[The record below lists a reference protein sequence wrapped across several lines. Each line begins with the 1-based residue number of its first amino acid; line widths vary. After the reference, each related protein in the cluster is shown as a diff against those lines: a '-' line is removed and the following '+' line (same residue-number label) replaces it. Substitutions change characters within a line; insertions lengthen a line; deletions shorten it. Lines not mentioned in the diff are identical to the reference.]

1 MGGAESGRKGQ
12 WERLVSPADRAA
24 RPRVGSPVSART
36 CASDPAEPSCR
47 RVIFVGFRAAVLSM
61 WGERGLEA
69 IADRIDGET
78 RRATVDPIV
87 ISGQWLPERYVMA
100 WYEAVWEGPAG
111 RSNADYLTFLDRMM
125 DNGFGRVRKLF
136 LAMATPH
143 LLAAKAAELWRHD
156 HSTGDLVTERTS
168 DSSATMILRDHAYLA
183 TPLSRLSI
191 AEICRYAVSLSHVDD
206 VAVTHTMHEKNEL
219 RCPSPGARDL
229 PDEGGPARVTRAI
242 GRPLVAYM

>member
-1 MGGAESGRKGQ
+1 
-12 WERLVSPADRAA
+12 
-24 RPRVGSPVSART
+24 
-36 CASDPAEPSCR
+36 
-47 RVIFVGFRAAVLSM
+47 
-61 WGERGLEA
+61 
-69 IADRIDGET
+69 
-78 RRATVDPIV
+78 
-87 ISGQWLPERYVMA
+87 
-100 WYEAVWEGPAG
+100 
-111 RSNADYLTFLDRMM
+111 M

-206 VAVTHTMHEKNEL
+206 VAVTHTD
-219 RCPSPGARDL
+219 AREERAPL
-229 PDEGGPARVTRAI
+229 PHHLARVTSPTKAVRLA
-242 GRPLVAYM
+242 